1 MRMRNIVLVAAAAVA
16 LVAAGALW
24 WVYAS
29 RDALVK
35 QAIERFGPEITGVS
49 VNVKRVKLEPTEGKG
64 AIYGLELGNPPGY
77 KTPRVF
83 TLGEMRLAIDF
94 STVTSNVVHV
104 KEVVI
109 DAAEITYE
117 RGPGG
122 DNLGVIQKQIAAKT
136 GGAAKTDS
144 SPGTKFVIDN
154 LYVRNAKVHF
164 GDTLTLPMPDVHLRD
179 IGKKSNGASA
189 GEVVDLVWDAL
200 VKNITNLS
208 ARALDAAKEGAKGAV
223 DGVRGLFK

>member
-1 MRMRNIVLVAAAAVA
+1 MRMRNIVLVGAAAVA

-164 GDTLTLPMPDVHLRD
+164 SDTLTLPMPDVHLRD